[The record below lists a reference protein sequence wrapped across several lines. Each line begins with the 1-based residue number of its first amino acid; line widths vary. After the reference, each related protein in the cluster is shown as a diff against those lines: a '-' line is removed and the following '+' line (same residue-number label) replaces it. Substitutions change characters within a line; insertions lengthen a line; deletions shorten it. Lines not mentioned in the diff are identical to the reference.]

1 MMAVKSELVI
11 LYKQLEL
18 VQRDQDNGRN
28 GQWLQMTLIQVG
40 RF

>member
-1 MMAVKSELVI
+1 MMAVKSELEI

-28 GQWLQMTLIQVG
+28 GQWLQMTFI
-40 RF
+40 